1 MENRIK
7 NKNILLF
14 CANFY
19 GYDKAIK
26 QELLK
31 LGARSVIL
39 KDNIT
44 FGDDFRD
51 SVSIKKKIRSFF
63 FKPKQRDLWTR
74 KLVDEISTFNIDVL
88 FCVQYT
94 PFSKWFIDC
103 LRQINP
109 NIRTLLFLW
118 DDFKTYPNFKDYLEK
133 FDKAYSFDRF
143 DCMHNMKLKYLPDFY
158 LNSEDKTY
166 CKNLTYDVCFI
177 GSLNDRGIKRIEFL
191 QKLENFCKSNDL
203 KAFLFLRYYKVS
215 YRHYL
220 FRYIFGSKFTRK
232 YFQIIKSSSNYDFM
246 KDNNLSLLEVENIQ
260 NSSRCLVDINYGNR
274 FGYTLNVIS
283 AIAKG
288 KKLIT
293 TNKNII
299 NENFYNPNNINI
311 VDIDNPDF
319 SSEFIKNKTIPID
332 ISYLRLDNWLLEIFQ

>member
-19 GYDKAIK
+19 GYDLAIK

-31 LGARSVIL
+31 LGARNVIL

-44 FGDDFRD
+44 FSDDCRD
-51 SVSIKKKIRSFF
+51 YFSIKKKIRSFF
-63 FKPKQRDLWTR
+63 LKPKQRDEWTKR
-74 KLVDEISTFNIDVL
+74 LVNEISTFNIDVL

-94 PFSKWFIDC
+94 PFSKWFIDY
-103 LRQINP
+103 LRKIKP

-118 DDFKTYPNFKDYLEK
+118 DDFKTYPNFKDYFDK
-133 FDKAYSFDRF
+133 FDKAYSFDKS
-143 DCMHNMKLKYLPDFY
+143 DCMHNKKLKYLPNFY
-158 LNSEDKTY
+158 LHSENKINQRD
-166 CKNLTYDVCFI
+166 LIYDICFI
-177 GSLNDRGIKRIEFL
+177 GSLNDRGIKRIDFL
-191 QKLENFCKSNDL
+191 NKLESFCNNNNLKS
-203 KAFLFLRYYKVS
+203 FLFLRYYKGN
-215 YRHYL
+215 YKQNL
-220 FRYIFGSKFTRK
+220 FRYIFENKHKKK
-232 YFQIIKSSSNYDFM
+232 YHKIIKSSPNYNFM
-246 KDNNLSLLEVENIQ
+246 KENNLSLYEVENIQ
-260 NSSRCLVDINYGNR
+260 NNSRCLVDINYGNR

-293 TNKNII
+293 TNKSIV
-299 NENFYNPNNINI
+299 NEIFYNPNNIDI

-319 SSEFIKNKTIPID
+319 SYKFIKSETIPVD
-332 ISYLRLDNWLLEIFQ
+332 ISHLRLDNWLLEIFQ